1 MINAN
6 PVRMHS
12 SRLGRIAGYPV
23 PSCIDKDDILA
34 FDLERGRRLQCRNGL
49 LWVTVQN
56 DNNDYLLGPDR
67 EMPIPGKKKIIVEAE
82 EPSCFQID

>member
-12 SRLGRIAGYPV
+12 SRLGRIAGDAV

-34 FDLERGRRLQCRNGL
+34 LSLDRERRLQCKNGL

-56 DNNDYLLGPDR
+56 DHNDYLLGADK
-67 EMPIPGKKKIIVEAE
+67 EMPIPGKKKVIVEAE